1 MNHNFTQSLPM
12 MLYRALDVVMPR
24 FRVIFKEFGLTEQQW
39 RVLRILWEQESIT
52 LGFLAEVTLIPAPSL
67 VGILDRLADQGLVL
81 RVRSDSDRR
90 SVLISATDEGKK
102 LHLKVKPK
110 VEKAYAQL
118 QELIGSKEWQIII
131 DNLEKVIVLGSQK
144 NKIDKVI
151 SNRGL

>member
-1 MNHNFTQSLPM
+1 MESTPNIVGARK
-12 MLYRALDVVMPR
+12 YY
-24 FRVIFKEFGLTEQQW
+24 FR
-39 RVLRILWEQESIT
+39 
-52 LGFLAEVTLIPAPSL
+52 FLAEVTLIPAPSL